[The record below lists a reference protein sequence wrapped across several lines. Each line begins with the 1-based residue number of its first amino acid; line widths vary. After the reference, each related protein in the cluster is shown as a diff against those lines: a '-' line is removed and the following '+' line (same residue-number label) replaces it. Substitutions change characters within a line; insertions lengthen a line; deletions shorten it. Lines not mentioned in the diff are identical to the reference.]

1 VAEDERQAAVEP
13 AAEPIYEPIG
23 RGWTD
28 RSEGEEDDAGWSPPP
43 VGAAHAASLRAAEDW
58 LRTIRT
64 VRFWVYTVVFLLGT
78 WLAAAAF
85 IEVTTAGAVPPPPPA
100 ENRLWTYIVA
110 SAFMPAAGALLA
122 VHWGLLGIRPSPDQH
137 AAPLPE
143 HRLLA
148 EFLATVARGVLFA
161 ALAFI
166 LLLVQAGTA
175 GASGA
180 IAGASAAVIVL
191 EFAVFGA
198 IGAGVSAWVGR
209 PVWAGIAGW
218 TVAAALV
225 AGNVGAVWVLLPA
238 VRTEDPVSVVLNI
251 DRGTD
256 GSLVAYECSPV
267 VAGTAE
273 VFHTERIVWL
283 AAANP
288 VVIFVMLA
296 ADADPGGEVPDW
308 IPATIREAA
317 DGTTVPCANAVPW
330 TKDAAQVPLGLI
342 GLAMQGGLAGSFLA
356 GGQLAV
362 RRRLRSA
369 G

>member
-1 VAEDERQAAVEP
+1 VADDEQQAAVGP
-13 AAEPIYEPIG
+13 TAEPLYETIG
-23 RGWTD
+23 GGWTD
-28 RSEGEEDDAGWSPPP
+28 RPQFEDDDDGWSPPP
-43 VGAAHAASLRAAEDW
+43 EGAARLALWQAAGDW
-58 LRTIRT
+58 LRTVRT

-85 IEVTTAGAVPPPPPA
+85 IEVGTAGARPDPA
-100 ENRLWTYIVA
+100 ENRLWTYIAA
-110 SAFMPAAGALLA
+110 SAFMPAAASLLA
-122 VHWGLLGIRPSPDQH
+122 MHWGLLGIRPPPGQQ

-143 HRLLA
+143 PRLMA
-148 EFLATVARGVLFA
+148 DFLATVARGVVFA
-161 ALAFI
+161 ALALV
-166 LLLVQAGTA
+166 LLLVQAGAA

-180 IAGASAAVIVL
+180 IAGASAGVIVL

-209 PVWAGIAGW
+209 PGWAGIAGW
-218 TVAAALV
+218 TVAGALV
-225 AGNVGAVWVLLPA
+225 IGNVGAVWALLPA

-256 GSLVAYECSPV
+256 GALIAYECSPV
-267 VAGTAE
+267 LAGTAE

-288 VVIFVMLA
+288 VVMFAMLA
-296 ADADPGGEVPDW
+296 ADADPGEEVLGW
-308 IPATIREAA
+308 IPAALQEAA
-317 DGTTVPCANAVPW
+317 DGTTVPCVNAVPR
-330 TKDAAQVPLGLI
+330 TKDAVQVPLGLI
-342 GLAMQGGLAGSFLA
+342 GLVMQGGLAGSFLA

-362 RRRLRSA
+362 RRRLRSV

>member
-1 VAEDERQAAVEP
+1 MAEDERQAAVEP
-13 AAEPIYEPIG
+13 TAEPLYEPIG
-23 RGWTD
+23 GGWTD
-28 RSEGEEDDAGWSPPP
+28 RPQDEEDDAGWSPPP
-43 VGAAHAASLRAAEDW
+43 EGAASAAFSQAAGDW

-64 VRFWVYTVVFLLGT
+64 VRFWVYTVVFLFGT
-78 WLAAAAF
+78 WMAAAAF
-85 IEVTTAGAVPPPPPA
+85 IEAATAGAGPGPA
-100 ENRLWTYIVA
+100 ENRLWTYLAA
-110 SAFMPAAGALLA
+110 SAFMPAAASLLA
-122 VHWGLLGIRPSPDQH
+122 AHWGLLGIRPSPGQQ
-137 AAPLPE
+137 AASLPE
-143 HRLLA
+143 HRVLA
-148 EFLATVARGVLFA
+148 DFLATVARGVVFA
-161 ALAFI
+161 ALALV

-175 GASGA
+175 GASEA
-180 IAGASAAVIVL
+180 IAGVSAGVIVL
-191 EFAVFGA
+191 EFVVFGA
-198 IGAGVSAWVGR
+198 IGAGVSAWLGR

-218 TVAAALV
+218 TVAGALV
-225 AGNVGAVWVLLPA
+225 VGNVGAVWALLPA

-256 GSLVAYECSPV
+256 GSPVAYECSPE

-288 VVIFVMLA
+288 VVMFVMLA
-296 ADADPGGEVPDW
+296 AEAVPSGEVPDW
-308 IPATIREAA
+308 IPATLQEAA
-317 DGTTVPCANAVPW
+317 DGTTVPCANAVPR